1 MEISLVAFVLIL
13 LLCLIMS
20 GLIGSMIYYLLYR
33 KLKSSENMSST
44 PATTISNIESAPVI
58 PASQAFSSGAN
69 EQTSSTIA
77 ELENGLDTDGAPG
90 AVFTITRTPFGTR
103 TTAAFDL
110 SASLRGSWTA
120 AIQVSLATAL
130 EGVLT
135 LHRHLQVLRLK
146 QSEGLTGHSP
156 GGCAGFA

>member
-1 MEISLVAFVLIL
+1 MEISLVAFVLVL

-77 ELENGLDTDGAPG
+77 ELENGLDTDGAPPPSSPSPRHPSEP
-90 AVFTITRTPFGTR
+90 AQQQ
-103 TTAAFDL
+103 L
-110 SASLRGSWTA
+110 
-120 AIQVSLATAL
+120 
-130 EGVLT
+130 LT
-135 LHRHLQVLRLK
+135 LQQ
-146 QSEGLTGHSP
+146 QSKT
-156 GGCAGFA
+156 